1 MAATSSRVGAIL
13 APFCAQLDHLFPDL
27 NLIVLGM
34 ASLIGGIVAF
44 KSFPETCGQASPES
58 LKDTLTLLDN
68 TKLWSLNTT
77 TDDSVNVDVKY
88 SALGQDDADYSAK
101 GSGEVGKEIFDNV
114 NFNYDDFSDED
125 DEVNLIRQA

>member
-1 MAATSSRVGAIL
+1 M
-13 APFCAQLDHLFPDL
+13 
-27 NLIVLGM
+27 
-34 ASLIGGIVAF
+34 
-44 KSFPETCGQASPES
+44 
-58 LKDTLTLLDN
+58 
-68 TKLWSLNTT
+68 WSLNTT
-77 TDDSVNVDVKY
+77 TDESVNVDVKY